1 MNMIRFDT
9 VTDKIAIDTEV
20 WTGTGK
26 IKITRGPAGV
36 SIQYGDDA
44 MQEELRTSSRAHQ
57 NLRETRS
64 IVERIFQFSFQG

>member
-1 MNMIRFDT
+1 MIRFDT

-44 MQEELRTSSRAHQ
+44 MQEGLRTPSRSHT

>member
-44 MQEELRTSSRAHQ
+44 MKEELRTTARAQ
-57 NLRETRS
+57 NTSRETKS

>member
-1 MNMIRFDT
+1 MIRFDT

-36 SIQYGDDA
+36 SIQYGDDV
-44 MQEELRTSSRAHQ
+44 MQEKLCTPAQSHPR
-57 NLRETRS
+57 LRETRS

>member
-1 MNMIRFDT
+1 MIRFDT

-26 IKITRGPAGV
+26 IKITRGPSGV

-44 MQEELRTSSRAHQ
+44 IKEEPRTTSRTH
-57 NLRETRS
+57 NISGETKS
-64 IVERIFQFSFQG
+64 FVERIFQFSLQG

>member
-1 MNMIRFDT
+1 MKMIRFDT

-20 WTGTGK
+20 WTGTCK

-44 MQEELRTSSRAHQ
+44 MKEELRTATRTPNASK
-57 NLRETRS
+57 ETKS
-64 IVERIFQFSFQG
+64 FVERIFQFSLQG